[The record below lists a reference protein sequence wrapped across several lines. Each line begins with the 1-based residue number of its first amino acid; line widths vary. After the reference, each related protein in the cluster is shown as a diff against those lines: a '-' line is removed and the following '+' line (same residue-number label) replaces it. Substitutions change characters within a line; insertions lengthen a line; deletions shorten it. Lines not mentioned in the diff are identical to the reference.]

1 FLEIMRQAYKVA
13 DALEVQRQIADV
25 RTDIE
30 KLEGRKRFLENR
42 ASLSTITVNIQ
53 TPKQAIAVTVPGFG
67 QNLRD
72 AVSESIVVASD
83 LVLFFTRFAIVMMP
97 ILIFVILP
105 SGLVARYLVRRAKRM
120 RMAQALATPAPE

>member
-1 FLEIMRQAYKVA
+1 
-13 DALEVQRQIADV
+13 VQRQIADV
-25 RTDIE
+25 RTGIE

-53 TPKQAIAVTVPGFG
+53 TPKPVITVTTTGFG
-67 QNLRD
+67 QNLRE
-72 AVSESIVVASD
+72 AVSDSIGIASD
-83 LVLFFTRFAIVMMP
+83 IVLFFTRFAILMIP

-120 RMAQALATPAPE
+120 RLAQALATPAAN